1 MEITK
6 NGKIMIGI
14 SVAVIGYV
22 LYKQYMAN
30 KINNAVKGIDNAD
43 AGNNGTTNPAIA
55 TNCKTLAPY
64 LKKCQTLG
72 KSVDSTTSF
81 WCNKV
86 SPYQKICAPY
96 L

>member
-30 KINNAVKGIDNAD
+30 KIDNAVKGIENAD
-43 AGNNGTTNPAIA
+43 AGNIDTTNPAIA

-86 SPYQKICAPY
+86 SPYQKICASY

>member
-1 MEITK
+1 MELTK

-30 KINNAVKGIDNAD
+30 KIDNAVKGIENAD
-43 AGNNGTTNPAIA
+43 KEA